1 MRIITDSWHSRQLP
15 HGTVAAIGNFDGI
28 HRGQRAIFNRVTARA
43 TEKDLQSVVV
53 TFEPHP
59 VAVLRPD
66 EAPPRL
72 TTLEQKAKLLE
83 EIGVD
88 VLAVVDFTAEFSQ
101 NPAQVFVEEFL
112 HQKLGVDEIVVGSRF
127 TFGRQREGDLGLLET
142 MATQLGF
149 AVRGIEEVEFGGEP
163 ISSTRIRR
171 AVRTGDLEQANAM
184 LDRAYSIRGL
194 VARGKGRGK
203 TLGWPTINI
212 EPQSDL
218 LPADGVYVSKVEF
231 PQLASF
237 HGCVTNIGCRPTFPN
252 SPRRVVESHILDF
265 GQEVYGAEVELHFL
279 DRLRDERA
287 FPSGEALAEQIAQDV
302 AKAREYLAGDR
313 CLVERAAA
321 DE

>member
-1 MRIITDSWHSRQLP
+1 MRTILDAWHSRQLP
-15 HGTVAAIGNFDGI
+15 HGVVAAIGNFDGI
-28 HRGQRAIFNRVTARA
+28 HSGQRAIFGRVTKRA
-43 TEKDLQSVVV
+43 VEKKLQSVVV

-72 TTLEQKAKLLE
+72 TTLEQKSKLLE

-88 VLAVVDFTAEFSQ
+88 VLAVVSFTAEFSQ
-101 NPAQVFVEEFL
+101 TPAEVFVEEFL

-127 TFGRQREGDLGLLET
+127 AFGRQRSGDLELLEE
-142 MATQLGF
+142 MAARLGF
-149 AVRGIEEVEFGGEP
+149 TVRGIDEVEFGGEP

-171 AVRTGDLEQANAM
+171 ALRAGDVEEATAM
-184 LDRAYSIRGL
+184 LDRAYSICGR
-194 VARGKGRGK
+194 VSRGKGRGK

-218 LPADGVYVSKVEF
+218 LPADGVYVTKVEF
-231 PQLASF
+231 PQLASS

-265 GQEVYGAEVELHFL
+265 DQEVYGAEVELHFL
-279 DRLRDERA
+279 ERLRDERA
-287 FPSGEALAEQIAQDV
+287 FPSAEALAEQIAQDV

-313 CLVERAAA
+313 CLLERAAA
-321 DE
+321 EE

>member
-1 MRIITDSWHSRQLP
+1 MRTILDAWHSRDLP
-15 HGTVAAIGNFDGI
+15 HGAVVTIGNFDGI
-28 HRGQRAIFNRVTARA
+28 HRGQQAIVSQVTAHA
-43 TEKDLQSVVV
+43 VEKDLQSVVV

-59 VAVLRPD
+59 LTVLRPD

-72 TTLEQKAKLLE
+72 TTLEQRTKLLDGL
-83 EIGVD
+83 GVD
-88 VLAVVDFTAEFSQ
+88 VLALVSFTADLAQ
-101 NPAQVFVEEFL
+101 TPAEVFVEEFL
-112 HQKLGVDEIVVGSRF
+112 QQKLGVREVVVGSQF
-127 TFGRQREGDLGLLET
+127 AFGRQRLGDLELLER

-149 AVRGIEEVEFGGEP
+149 EVCGIEEVEFRGEP
-163 ISSTRIRR
+163 VSSTRIRR
-171 AVRTGDLEQANAM
+171 AVRAGELDDANAM

-194 VARGKGRGK
+194 VSRGKGRGK

-231 PQLASF
+231 PQLDSS

-265 GQEVYGAEVELHFL
+265 DQEVYGAEVELHFL

-302 AKAREYLAGDR
+302 AEAREYLAGDR
-313 CLVERAAA
+313 CLLERAAA